1 MNQPATN
8 RKKLR
13 PRRPI
18 RGDELTQ
25 IALRELSDLS
35 SWQQGTR
42 LSWGALAERVRVTRQ
57 ALMKRQELKDAYRN
71 AKTALKTNQKTAK
84 AILRRDV
91 DQQIATLNAEL
102 AKAKATVDAY
112 IEKWAQIERN
122 CSASK
127 IDPRLVFRS
136 TENAPVKKS

>member
-1 MNQPATN
+1 MNKPATN

-25 IALRELSDLS
+25 IALRELRDLS

-42 LSWGALAERVRVTRQ
+42 LSWGTLAERVRVTRQ
-57 ALMKRQELKDAYRN
+57 ALMKRPELKDAYAK
-71 AKTALKTNQKTAK
+71 AKTALKTNQKTAR

-91 DQQIATLNAEL
+91 DQQVGALKAEL
-102 AKAKATVDAY
+102 AKASATVDAY

-122 CSASK
+122 CISYN
-127 IDPRLVFRS
+127 IDPRKVFGS
-136 TENAPVKKS
+136 PILS